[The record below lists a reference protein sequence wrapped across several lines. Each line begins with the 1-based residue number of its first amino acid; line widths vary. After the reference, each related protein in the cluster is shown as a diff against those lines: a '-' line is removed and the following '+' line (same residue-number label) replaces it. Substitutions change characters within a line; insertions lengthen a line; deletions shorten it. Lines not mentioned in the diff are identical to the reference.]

1 MAKTDNPLKQLV
13 TAFIGEFASWL
24 LGTEVREAVP
34 RPTALPTSPAEIQ
47 PDLVVHTTLADGRA
61 IVLHIEFQ
69 GRTSHKPMPLR
80 MLEYRVRLV
89 DVYRDTPI
97 YSVVFYVGQGA
108 GTHDTGQHQMHAPD
122 GRVNLAWQYEVIRL
136 WEMDAEQV
144 LAMGRPALLALVG
157 QTRIT
162 QPEVVLPQVIETFK
176 TVPDREQQYRLLTAF
191 ISLMSDKE
199 LLPMI
204 EKLIEQDDL
213 FGDMPYLQRIEEKYH
228 EGVLVTLRQNILK
241 ILQTRF
247 SPSAEQ
253 MQQATAALDQV
264 TDETRLDA
272 LFLAAL
278 QAENLANFQAV
289 LDEPPETETT

>member
-1 MAKTDNPLKQLV
+1 
-13 TAFIGEFASWL
+13 
-24 LGTEVREAVP
+24 
-34 RPTALPTSPAEIQ
+34 
-47 PDLVVHTTLADGRA
+47 
-61 IVLHIEFQ
+61 
-69 GRTSHKPMPLR
+69 
-80 MLEYRVRLV
+80 
-89 DVYRDTPI
+89 
-97 YSVVFYVGQGA
+97 
-108 GTHDTGQHQMHAPD
+108 MHAPD

-176 TVPDREQQYRLLTAF
+176 TVTDREQQYRLLTAC

-213 FGDMPYLQRIEEKYH
+213 FGDMPYLQRIQEKYE

-247 SPSAEQ
+247 NLPMEQ
-253 MQQATAALDQV
+253 VQQMPEALDQV
-264 TDETRLDA
+264 TEEARLDT
-272 LFLAAL
+272 LFMTAL
-278 QAENLANFQAV
+278 QAENLAAFQAV
-289 LDEPPETETT
+289 LDEQQQQAGEPSDNGNGAA